1 MCNAWRPDHEPD
13 TIAERRPAQAHSN
26 RKACAGS
33 ALALLAT
40 AAVFLLVGRYVVPS
54 NSQSE
59 GAPQLPG
66 GSADGSSEQG
76 TSPRTTDSSAACGT
90 SSPGGG
96 DAFVQLES
104 VHREVDTD
112 LLVEAIVDQTLEEH
126 VRFLAREPHV
136 AGSPREEQELAQ
148 YVADRLTEYGFDE
161 VQLQPYHVL
170 LTYANASDPNTVQLL
185 NATTGEVVLEA
196 AFQEKTVDG
205 VDTDIGPAFL
215 AYSPPGDVL
224 GCLVYV
230 NRATHED
237 LDDVEAL
244 NVSVTGC
251 ICLARY
257 GGTTLA
263 SKAYTCARKGAVGL
277 LVFPDSSE
285 QSDGTEST
293 STLGLFPSGLEMP
306 GTVIRRD
313 TMMQVG
319 DPLTPGVP
327 AIPSAERMD
336 PAFAGLPPIP
346 SQPIS
351 YRDAQVLL
359 RLLEGP
365 VAPEH
370 FGPTGNV
377 TYRLGEA
384 ASDRL
389 VRLRQN
395 QIGTWWWAPSGTL
408 LALAR
413 CTRPP
418 NTASLLAIG
427 QALGSL
433 KKRGVRPR
441 RSVLLCSWAAGEY
454 GQVGSTEWVEQHL
467 FELHPRAV
475 AYVDISE
482 CTSGGRL
489 VPKACPSVE
498 NLAVEAASRVRDP
511 ANANRTLYDVWRE
524 QAKVANKTNLLVRP
538 EFMDAMSDSVPFSL
552 YAGVPSISFLLKPEK
567 KRKKSGEATY
577 AAYHTAYDTLRL
589 YNWTDARLA
598 PLCARLHG
606 AALWLAA
613 DSLLI
618 PVNFSAS
625 AVRLK
630 ESLEELRESP
640 FAMELELNGVSLDAL
655 RLAIEHFQRAADQW
669 TEHLTHLNETSA
681 GKLRALNDR
690 MSAAEQAL
698 LKPTGL
704 PGRPLTRHL
713 LCLWNTRDHGWK
725 NLRFYLADVLVALRA
740 SAAALRVASP

>member
-1 MCNAWRPDHEPD
+1 MTEAGKSTADK
-13 TIAERRPAQAHSN
+13 PAQAHSN

-96 DAFVQLES
+96 DAFVQHES

-126 VRFLAREPHV
+126 VRYLAREPHV

-224 GCLVYV
+224 GCLMYV

-285 QSDGTEST
+285 QSDGIEST

-327 AIPSAERMD
+327 AIRKEPRH
-336 PAFAGLPPIP
+336 PPTFIL
-346 SQPIS
+346 
-351 YRDAQVLL
+351 RAKLL
-359 RLLEGP
+359 R
-365 VAPEH
+365 A
-370 FGPTGNV
+370 
-377 TYRLGEA
+377 
-384 ASDRL
+384 
-389 VRLRQN
+389 
-395 QIGTWWWAPSGTL
+395 
-408 LALAR
+408 
-413 CTRPP
+413 
-418 NTASLLAIG
+418 
-427 QALGSL
+427 
-433 KKRGVRPR
+433 
-441 RSVLLCSWAAGEY
+441 
-454 GQVGSTEWVEQHL
+454 
-467 FELHPRAV
+467 
-475 AYVDISE
+475 
-482 CTSGGRL
+482 
-489 VPKACPSVE
+489 
-498 NLAVEAASRVRDP
+498 
-511 ANANRTLYDVWRE
+511 
-524 QAKVANKTNLLVRP
+524 
-538 EFMDAMSDSVPFSL
+538 
-552 YAGVPSISFLLKPEK
+552 
-567 KRKKSGEATY
+567 
-577 AAYHTAYDTLRL
+577 
-589 YNWTDARLA
+589 
-598 PLCARLHG
+598 
-606 AALWLAA
+606 
-613 DSLLI
+613 
-618 PVNFSAS
+618 
-625 AVRLK
+625 
-630 ESLEELRESP
+630 
-640 FAMELELNGVSLDAL
+640 
-655 RLAIEHFQRAADQW
+655 
-669 TEHLTHLNETSA
+669 
-681 GKLRALNDR
+681 
-690 MSAAEQAL
+690 
-698 LKPTGL
+698 
-704 PGRPLTRHL
+704 
-713 LCLWNTRDHGWK
+713 
-725 NLRFYLADVLVALRA
+725 
-740 SAAALRVASP
+740 

>member
-1 MCNAWRPDHEPD
+1 MTEAGKSTADK
-13 TIAERRPAQAHSN
+13 PAQAHSN

-33 ALALLAT
+33 ALAVLAT
-40 AAVFLLVGRYVVPS
+40 AAVFLLIGRYVVPS

-90 SSPGGG
+90 SSRGG
-96 DAFVQLES
+96 DAFVQHES

-126 VRFLAREPHV
+126 VRYLAREPHV

-365 VAPEH
+365 DAPEH
-370 FGPTGNV
+370 FGLTGNV

-389 VRLRQN
+389 VRLRVN
-395 QIGTWWWAPSGTL
+395 NVFTLAQINNVIATL
-408 LALAR
+408 RGSAEPDRYVVVGAQRDSFGFGALHSA
-413 CTRPP
+413 P

-538 EFMDAMSDSVPFSL
+538 EVMDAMSDSVPFSL

-567 KRKKSGEATY
+567 KSNKSGEATY

-625 AVRLK
+625 ALRLK

-655 RLAIEHFQRAADQW
+655 RLAIEHFKRAADQW
-669 TEHLTHLNETSA
+669 TEHLTHLNET
-681 GKLRALNDR
+681 R
-690 MSAAEQAL
+690 
-698 LKPTGL
+698 
-704 PGRPLTRHL
+704 
-713 LCLWNTRDHGWK
+713 
-725 NLRFYLADVLVALRA
+725 
-740 SAAALRVASP
+740 